1 MRVEER
7 LMRYVQF
14 ETTSDPNSTTVPST
28 SVQKDFAE
36 VLAAEMREMGLVN
49 VRVSETGY
57 VYGTLKGNTS
67 KKVPSFGLIAHMDTA
82 PDYSGKDVKPR
93 LICNYDGSDVWLS
106 DSVVTKVEEFPA
118 MKKYIGKDIIVT
130 DGSTL
135 LGADDKAGIA
145 EVNTA
150 LNCTVTNSR
159 NFIKR
164 INNLSFTLCKCINYC
179 LKSFTMGRHC
189 SFSTVNSA
197 VCRLVSDNTAHTDSF
212 T

>member
-14 ETTSDPNSTTVPST
+14 ETTSDPTSATVPST
-28 SVQKDFAE
+28 SIQKDFAE

-118 MKKYIGKDIIVT
+118 MKKYIGSIPT
-130 DGSTL
+130 T
-135 LGADDKAGIA
+135 
-145 EVNTA
+145 
-150 LNCTVTNSR
+150 
-159 NFIKR
+159 
-164 INNLSFTLCKCINYC
+164 
-179 LKSFTMGRHC
+179 
-189 SFSTVNSA
+189 
-197 VCRLVSDNTAHTDSF
+197 SDTRMTSI
-212 T
+212 